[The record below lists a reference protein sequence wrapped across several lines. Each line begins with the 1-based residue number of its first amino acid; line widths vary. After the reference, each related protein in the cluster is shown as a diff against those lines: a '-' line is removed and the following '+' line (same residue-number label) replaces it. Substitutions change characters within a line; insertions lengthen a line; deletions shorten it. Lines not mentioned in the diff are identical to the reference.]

1 MISMLPRTQTLAL
14 AKTKY
19 SESSIYLMAGLGKG
33 GKRSSSKYEKEWLG
47 KARSK

>member
-19 SESSIYLMAGLGKG
+19 SESSIYLMAGPGKG
-33 GKRSSSKYEKEWLG
+33 GKRSSSKGEKKMAG
-47 KARSK
+47 KG